1 MTLAFDTLSASKRL
15 RDAGVEERA
24 AEAIVELVQSA
35 AHFPDISGLATKT
48 DTATKADISGLATK
62 ADIVDM
68 VRKADIVDMVRKA
81 DIVDMVRKA
90 DIVDMVRK
98 ADIVDMVR
106 MADIADMVTKAD
118 IANLATKAEL
128 ADLAH
133 STKIDI
139 QALKAD
145 LAITKNQILAEL
157 NDKLRFQSFALMG
170 GVTAIVGLATAI
182 LKLGS

>member
-1 MTLAFDTLSASKRL
+1 MNLAFDTLSASKRL

-24 AEAIVELVQSA
+24 ADAIVELVQSA

-48 DTATKADISGLATK
+48 DTATKADIGGLATK
-62 ADIVDM
+62 ADIVDMVRQADIIDMVRKADIADM

-81 DIVDMVRKA
+81 DI
-90 DIVDMVRK
+90 
-98 ADIVDMVR
+98 
-106 MADIADMVTKAD
+106 ADMATKAD
-118 IANLATKAEL
+118 IANMATKAEL

-145 LAITKNQILAEL
+145 LTITKNQILAEL

-170 GVTAIVGLATAI
+170 GMTAIVGLATAI

>member
-1 MTLAFDTLSASKRL
+1 MNPAFDTLSASRRL
-15 RDAGVEERA
+15 RDAGLEERA

-35 AHFPDISGLATKT
+35 AHFPDISGLATKA
-48 DTATKADISGLATK
+48 DTATKADLSGLATK
-62 ADIVDM
+62 
-68 VRKADIVDMVRKA
+68 
-81 DIVDMVRKA
+81 
-90 DIVDMVRK
+90 
-98 ADIVDMVR
+98 
-106 MADIADMVTKAD
+106 ADIADMVTKAD
-118 IANLATKAEL
+118 IANMATKAEL

-170 GVTAIVGLATAI
+170 GMTAIVGLATAI
-182 LKLGS
+182 VKLGS

>member
-1 MTLAFDTLSASKRL
+1 MNLAFDTLSASKRL

-24 AEAIVELVQSA
+24 ADAIVELVQSA

-48 DTATKADISGLATK
+48 DTATKADIGGLATK

-68 VRKADIVDMVRKA
+68 VRKADIADMVRKA

-90 DIVDMVRK
+90 DI
-98 ADIVDMVR
+98 
-106 MADIADMVTKAD
+106 ADMATKAD
-118 IANLATKAEL
+118 IANMATKAEL

-157 NDKLRFQSFALMG
+157 NDKLRLQSFALMG

>member
-1 MTLAFDTLSASKRL
+1 MNVAFDTLNASRRL
-15 RDAGVEERA
+15 RDAGLEERA

-48 DTATKADISGLATK
+48 DIADTVK
-62 ADIVDM
+62 
-68 VRKADIVDMVRKA
+68 K
-81 DIVDMVRKA
+81 
-90 DIVDMVRK
+90 
-98 ADIVDMVR
+98 
-106 MADIADMVTKAD
+106 ADIADMATKTDIIDMVKKAD
-118 IANLATKAEL
+118 L

-133 STKIDI
+133 ATRTDI
-139 QALKAD
+139 QAIKAD

-182 LKLGS
+182 IKLGP